1 MTRVKV
7 DKKHLFNIIV
17 IKNLKDILR
26 WVDAESSGEP
36 HMRRSWRLRPVGQP
50 PDRRRLMQRK
60 WLRRPLWLR
69 IKSSLDSF
77 QKYKS
82 IPLKCIQYAQIMQN
96 SRNYIINPGIQF
108 LPKIGRSSYRGCNI
122 WDVSSYLSPWD
133 SHIFIRISKGRKST
147 FPCKKSRRL
156 LRERSIFGSQWARK
170 YCGALIALLTSRKK
184 EFWTF
189 IVDCQILCCVF

>member
-82 IPLKCIQYAQIMQN
+82 TPLKCIQYAQIMQN

-108 LPKIGRSSYRGCNI
+108 LPKIGRSSLGDATSGMFHHI
-122 WDVSSYLSPWD
+122 YLPETL
-133 SHIFIRISKGRKST
+133 IFLSEFQKEENQLFRAKRVGGYCASDRYLGLSGRANT
-147 FPCKKSRRL
+147 V
-156 LRERSIFGSQWARK
+156 AR
-170 YCGALIALLTSRKK
+170 
-184 EFWTF
+184 
-189 IVDCQILCCVF
+189 